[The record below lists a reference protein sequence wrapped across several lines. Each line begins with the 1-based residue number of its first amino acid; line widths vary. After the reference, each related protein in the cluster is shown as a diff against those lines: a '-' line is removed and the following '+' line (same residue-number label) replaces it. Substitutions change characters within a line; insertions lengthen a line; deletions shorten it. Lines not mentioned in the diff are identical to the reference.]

1 MKRRSIMWWLLP
13 LVSVQINRGL
23 AMLHIYLQ
31 GMDDLILF
39 NDMGYPTTWS
49 GRVADRLKNS
59 ND

>member
-1 MKRRSIMWWLLP
+1 
-13 LVSVQINRGL
+13 
-23 AMLHIYLQ
+23 MLHIYLQ

>member
-31 GMDDLILF
+31 GMDALILF
-39 NDMGYPTTWS
+39 NDMGYPTTS

>member
-1 MKRRSIMWWLLP
+1 
-13 LVSVQINRGL
+13 
-23 AMLHIYLQ
+23 MLHIYLQ
-31 GMDDLILF
+31 GMDALILF